1 MLVKSKCTPFSIL
14 QAKIGIFLLL
24 AAFFFSDWK
33 FPIGGISFSDIF
45 ALCLIIVLFNYLFSL
60 SKFQILSILGLTLL
74 VLLNLLGQYIL
85 NPNLGLSHYYVY
97 IAKALTY
104 STSLC
109 LIYNAIKKNSLEKV
123 FFKCFI
129 RFTLFW
135 CWIAI
140 IIYIIQVLNLGIPYK
155 ILWFFTRTDD
165 ASFIF
170 RGSSLIRMRG
180 LNSEP
185 SYFGG
190 VLALA
195 LTINYFNSFEYRT
208 GIYYELLILGCSFLS
223 FSFSVVPIVL
233 FMKLLDIVNTHG
245 IFFIKKKWAIYMIF
259 AILTVLGLFFDK
271 IFVAFISRF
280 YDIVSGKDTSA
291 ISRLFGSWKYVNNL
305 FIGNGVGNTPA
316 IWNNFAYILSD
327 LGLIPFLF
335 SILSSLI
342 LCKRNLFFGIFLI
355 MVSFQKGGYF
365 SFYYWI
371 LIFMLIVFSS
381 NLDVEM

>member
-1 MLVKSKCTPFSIL
+1 MLVKNKCIPFSVL

-45 ALCLIIVLFNYLFSL
+45 ASCLVIVLSNYLSSL
-60 SKFQILSILGLTLL
+60 NKIQLLSILGLTSL
-74 VLLNLLGQYIL
+74 VFINLLGQYIL
-85 NPNLGLSHYYVY
+85 NPNLGLTHYYVY
-97 IAKALTY
+97 IAKTLIY

-109 LIYNAIKKNSLEKV
+109 LIYNTIKENFLEKI

-129 RFTLFW
+129 SFTLFW
-135 CWIAI
+135 CIVAI
-140 IIYIIQVLNLGIPYK
+140 IIYIIQVLNMSIPYK
-155 ILWFFTRTDD
+155 ILWFFTRADD

-190 VLALA
+190 VLALT
-195 LTINYFNSFEYRT
+195 LTINYFNSFKYRT
-208 GIYYELLILGCSFLS
+208 SVYYELLILGCSLLS

-245 IFFIKKKWAIYMIF
+245 ILFVKKKWTIYMIF
-259 AILTVLGLFFDK
+259 AILTAFALFFDK
-271 IFVAFISRF
+271 ISVAFISRF

-327 LGLIPFLF
+327 LGLIPFLL
-335 SILSSLI
+335 SILSSLL
-342 LCKRNLFFGIFLI
+342 LCKRNLFFGVFLI
-355 MVSFQKGGYF
+355 IVSFQKGGYF